1 MLLAGTYSL
10 FHPLAAS
17 SRVQTINYNNKET
30 HSASPPMDMQS
41 KKRGRD
47 DQDETDFLDG
57 IHADKVSYL
66 QRTIPVESSST
77 NAANTRKRQRSTA
90 AHFDFTSF
98 NLMRPPMPRAHTLPF
113 RLDNTIS
120 PHQQPPTFDALDADS
135 GSEPSGGNSPASFM
149 SLPAPVEFADV
160 DMNIDDNVSIAGS
173 VSPESTYQLHNS
185 FLRANNKESRDQFHG
200 GRIPTPIHSSFQIGA
215 LPRSLSLGLN
225 NGFGD
230 PMLPGGFSRQHR
242 PRLLNEADHSMPSP
256 ITEDCFEGPTEITSS
271 QLSRLSVSHNSMDDD
286 DDMDMD
292 DMMSSQQQSPPVSP
306 TGRGR
311 TGRAR
316 SDAIS
321 TGQSKRVVFGYRDDC
336 AKCRARM
343 PGHWAHFL

>member
-1 MLLAGTYSL
+1 
-10 FHPLAAS
+10 
-17 SRVQTINYNNKET
+17 
-30 HSASPPMDMQS
+30 
-41 KKRGRD
+41 
-47 DQDETDFLDG
+47 
-57 IHADKVSYL
+57 
-66 QRTIPVESSST
+66 
-77 NAANTRKRQRSTA
+77 
-90 AHFDFTSF
+90 
-98 NLMRPPMPRAHTLPF
+98 MRPPMPRAHTLPF
-113 RLDNTIS
+113 RLDHTL
-120 PHQQPPTFDALDADS
+120 PLQQPPTFDALDADS

-149 SLPAPVEFADV
+149 SLPAPAEFADV
-160 DMNIDDNVSIAGS
+160 DMNIDDTVSIAGS
-173 VSPESTYQLHNS
+173 VSPESTYQHHNS
-185 FLRANNKESRDQFHG
+185 FLRPNNKDSRDQFHG

-215 LPRSLSLGLN
+215 PPRSLSLGLSN
-225 NGFGD
+225 SFDN
-230 PMLPGGFSRQHR
+230 PTLPGGFSRQHR
-242 PRLLNEADHSMPSP
+242 PRLSNEADHRMPSP

-271 QLSRLSVSHNSMDDD
+271 QLSRLSVSQTSMDED